1 MQFKK
6 INGYTS
12 LKQRLIQT
20 VLDNR
25 VSHAQMFLGEEGT
38 EKLAMAV
45 AYAQFLS
52 CTDRQQM
59 PPGDD
64 IPMDSCGVCPSCVKY
79 EKLIHPD
86 LHFIFPVATTKDVKS
101 QPISKL
107 FLEEWRN
114 ALTETNFYMN
124 LNEWYEFLGIEN
136 KQGSVNVHEANNIIK
151 TINLKPYESDFKVV
165 LIWMAEKIHHA
176 AAPKLLK
183 SLEEPPANTIFIL
196 ISENHDQILAT
207 IRSRTQ
213 LVKFYRHSDDVV
225 YQALKQEF
233 DMPHEQI
240 QQAVGLAEGSIK
252 RARKVLEDNDA
263 EEYYFVQF
271 RELMQKAYLHDVV
284 GMKDKSIELSS
295 IGRERIRQ
303 LLTYGLRVVRLC
315 FLSSLENHQLVKSY
329 GKELDFVK
337 RFLPFVNHG
346 NAQQFATLLEDAI
359 THIMRNGNARIILYD
374 FQLQSAGLLRKKK
387 V

>member
-1 MQFKK
+1 MQFRK
-6 INGYTS
+6 IKGYND
-12 LKQRLIQT
+12 LKRRLIQT

-25 VSHAQMFLGEEGT
+25 VSHAQMFLGAEGT

-52 CTDRQQM
+52 CTDKQGLG
-59 PPGDD
+59 PDSP

-86 LHFIFPVATTKDVKS
+86 LHFVFPVATTKEVKS

-114 ALTETNFYMN
+114 ALLDTNFYIN

-136 KQGSVNVHEANNIIK
+136 KQGNINVHEANNIIK
-151 TINLKPYESDFKVV
+151 TIHLKPYESSHKVV
-165 LIWMAEKIHHA
+165 IIWMSEKIHHA

-183 SLEEPPANTIFIL
+183 SLEEPPQNTIFIL
-196 ISENHDQILAT
+196 ISENHAQILAT

-225 YQALKQEF
+225 YEALREEF
-233 DMPHEQI
+233 DLPHEKI

-252 RARKVLEDNDA
+252 RARKIIEDNDS
-263 EEYYFVQF
+263 EEFYFVQF
-271 RELMQKAYLHDVV
+271 RELMQKSYLHDVV

-303 LLTYGLRVVRLC
+303 LLTYGLRIIRLC

-329 GKELDFVK
+329 GKELDFVTK
-337 RFLPFVNHG
+337 FIPFVNHG
-346 NAQQFATLLEDAI
+346 NAQQFAVLLEDAI

-374 FQLQSAGLLRKKK
+374 LQLQSAGLLRKKK
-387 V
+387 